1 MIKRVSIISWVF
13 LYMVSFFTI
22 VVTFYF
28 KDYEYLLKI
37 MTKENGFFESLSV
50 LFLFTIFILGLNFI
64 LKNKKVDKIIKILV
78 FLFSCLVFVAAMEEI
93 SWGQHIFNF
102 QTNDFFKLHNYQK
115 ETNLHNL
122 IDGNIFSSIIYS
134 SVYTLFVFIPLFVYL
149 LKDKIKIL
157 DTIYIYL
164 PSFHV
169 ILVILYASSFQL
181 YFYED
186 MGVIIDFIT
195 LVLGVILFIITLSLK
210 KLWDKYIFIHFS
222 YVLIS
227 IFIFMACYK
236 IFSFYNMQY
245 EIREMFVIFA
255 TLIYFI
261 ELSKKISG
269 LYKQNTHQNF

>member
-1 MIKRVSIISWVF
+1 MIKRVSIISWIF

-28 KDYEYLLKI
+28 KGYEQLLKI
-37 MTKENGFFESLSV
+37 MSKENGFFESLSV
-50 LFLFTIFILGLNFI
+50 LFLFIIFILGLNFI
-64 LKNKKVDKIIKILV
+64 LKNNKVDKIIKILV

-102 QTNDFFKLHNYQK
+102 QTSDFFKLHNYQQ

-157 DTIYIYL
+157 DIIYIYL

-169 ILVILYASSFQL
+169 ILAILYASSFQL

-186 MGVIIDFIT
+186 MGVIIDFVT
-195 LVLGVILFIITLSLK
+195 LILGVILFIITLSLK
-210 KLWDKYIFIHFS
+210 KLWNKYIFIHFI

-227 IFIFMACYK
+227 IFVFMSCYK

>member
-1 MIKRVSIISWVF
+1 MIKRFSIISWIF

-22 VVTFYF
+22 IVTFYF
-28 KDYEYLLKI
+28 KDYEYLLKV

-64 LKNKKVDKIIKILV
+64 LKNNKVDKIIKILV

-261 ELSKKISG
+261 ELIKKISG